1 MVRVCRPGGA
11 VLVASVPDRGKRFN
25 AYADALKQADLIGK
39 GRILS
44 SFLLPRALKNL
55 LRGPLGLEKGYPAA
69 LVYDI
74 KGIAARMQE
83 SGFRC
88 SVLDFPEEYWSPDFR
103 RTRSNLVISV
113 PGEPRA
119 LAEKAVFARA
129 G

>member
-1 MVRVCRPGGA
+1 
-11 VLVASVPDRGKRFN
+11 VASVPDRGKRFN

-39 GRILS
+39 GRILA

-74 KGIAARMQE
+74 KRIAARMQE
-83 SGFRC
+83 SGFQCR
-88 SVLDFPEEYWSPDFR
+88 VLDFPEKYWSPDFR
-103 RTRSNLVISV
+103 RTRSNLLISV
-113 PGEPRA
+113 PGESQV
-119 LAEKAVFARA
+119 LSQKAVWAKA